1 MPPSTA
7 PHVAQA
13 IGRALQRPQPPGP
26 PHPGTAGG
34 PVQAKSAAAPVSAPA
49 RHVRQAV
56 AAAHHP
62 YTQAKLAGAAPPRA
76 APPAPARHIATALR
90 PGGAAQRQ
98 EEGDDGGQRQKE
110 AFARLDAARGVSSD
124 YVTYPDLKTG
134 GAPPPPPR
142 RPVYTLACGDGVH
155 CRLQDVKT
163 GRQSDAGDFWGGF
176 VRMAKH
182 GPIYVSPRSGLGGPG
197 DSHPSIASAT
207 PEGMAG
213 RRSVVAAGEIG
224 ILAGSIVGHNDKT
237 GHFQSRKNRRQSGLP
252 SDLYHPFT
260 EDPREWYRS

>member
-1 MPPSTA
+1 MPPTTA

-13 IGRALQRPQPPGP
+13 IGRALQPPLLQAPLSLQPKSAMPPGAP
-26 PHPGTAGG
+26 APGA
-34 PVQAKSAAAPVSAPA
+34 A

-62 YTQAKLAGAAPPRA
+62 YAQAKPAGPAF
-76 APPAPARHIATALR
+76 PAPAAAAAPHTRAALR
-90 PGGAAQRQ
+90 PGAAAQRQ
-98 EEGDDGGQRQKE
+98 EEGDDGQRQKE
-110 AFARLDAARGVSSD
+110 AFARLDASRGVVSD

-142 RPVYTLACGDGVH
+142 RQVYTLACSGGGG

-176 VRMAKH
+176 VRMAKQ
-182 GPIYVSPRSGLGGPG
+182 GPIYVSPRSGVGGPG

-224 ILAGSIVGHNDKT
+224 ILGGAIVGHNDKT

-252 SDLYHPFT
+252 ADLYHPFT
-260 EDPREWYRS
+260 EDPREWYHS

>member
-1 MPPSTA
+1 MPSKTA

-13 IGRALQRPQPPGP
+13 IGRALQPPGSLQP
-26 PHPGTAGG
+26 
-34 PVQAKSAAAPVSAPA
+34 KSAAPPGGPGAA
-49 RHVRQAV
+49 RHVRHAV

-62 YTQAKLAGAAPPRA
+62 NAQAKPAGAATP
-76 APPAPARHIATALR
+76 APPPALASHARAALR
-90 PGGAAQRQ
+90 PGAAAQRQ
-98 EEGDDGGQRQKE
+98 EEGDDGGRQQRE
-110 AFARLDAARGVSSD
+110 AFARLDAARGVVSD
-124 YVTYPDLKTG
+124 FVSYPDLKTG

-142 RPVYTLACGDGVH
+142 RQVYSLACQGGGA

-224 ILAGSIVGHNDKT
+224 ILGGSIVGHNDKT

-252 SDLYHPFT
+252 ADLYHPFT
-260 EDPREWYRS
+260 EDPREWYHS

>member
-1 MPPSTA
+1 MPPTTA

-13 IGRALQRPQPPGP
+13 IGRALQPPGP
-26 PHPGTAGG
+26 LQPKSGAPHGA
-34 PVQAKSAAAPVSAPA
+34 S
-49 RHVRQAV
+49 HVRQAV

-62 YTQAKLAGAAPPRA
+62 CAQAKPAF
-76 APPAPARHIATALR
+76 PAPRDQAPHIRAALR
-90 PGGAAQRQ
+90 PGAAAQRQ
-98 EEGDDGGQRQKE
+98 EEGDDGDRQRE
-110 AFARLDAARGVSSD
+110 AFARLDAARGVVSD

-142 RPVYTLACGDGVH
+142 RQVYTLACSGGGD

-182 GPIYVSPRSGLGGPG
+182 GPIYVSPRSGVGGPG

-224 ILAGSIVGHNDKT
+224 ILGGAIVGHNDKT

-252 SDLYHPFT
+252 ADLYHPFT
-260 EDPREWYRS
+260 EDPREWYHS